1 MNFSFFYVADNKL
14 IRRVDSSKGIVALY
28 APGLSVVVARVDG
41 TDRTSLESESH
52 GHADRMGLG
61 SERDTKMT
69 LGYWR
74 NVLQRS
80 A

>member
-1 MNFSFFYVADNKL
+1 MSLIFHHVDTNEL
-14 IRRVDSSKGIVALY
+14 IRRVAFAKGAVVSC
-28 APGLSVVVARVDG
+28 APGAVAAFARVDG

-52 GHADRMGLG
+52 GHAARMVLG
-61 SERDTKMT
+61 SGRDAKMT
-69 LGYWR
+69 LGCWR

>member
-1 MNFSFFYVADNKL
+1 MNLILQHITDREC
-14 IRRVDSSKGIVALY
+14 IRRVDSAKRAVALY
-28 APGLSVVVARVDG
+28 APGVSVVMAWADG

-52 GHADRMGLG
+52 GHAAQVALG
-61 SERDTKMT
+61 YGCDAKMT
-69 LGYWR
+69 LGCWR

>member
-1 MNFSFFYVADNKL
+1 MNLILHHIADSEI
-14 IRRVDSSKGIVALY
+14 IRRINSVKGSVAFY
-28 APGLSVVVARVDG
+28 APGVSVVMAWADG

-52 GHADRMGLG
+52 GHAARMVLG
-61 SERDTKMT
+61 SGRDAKMT
-69 LGYWR
+69 LGCWR